1 MVHAIGIGSSGPA
14 VSPGVQNIS
23 APNREG
29 GNENAVT
36 VRRIEHPP
44 QRLHVIADAPRNS
57 LNSPRLAQA
66 AGISPAELG
75 SGDTRQARE
84 MVEMDNERSF
94 IQAHLTRLVQDFP
107 QIEDND
113 TREDMTARNDEAE
126 NRVQEQQPQQVQSQQ
141 PAQPEQQPQQAQSQQ
156 PAQPEQQPQQV
167 QSQQQAQQAQPEQS
181 AQQAQSSQSQQADVQ
196 RQAETTG
203 APAMVASI

>member
-141 PAQPEQQPQQAQSQQ
+141 
-156 PAQPEQQPQQV
+156 
-167 QSQQQAQQAQPEQS
+167 QAQQAQPEQS